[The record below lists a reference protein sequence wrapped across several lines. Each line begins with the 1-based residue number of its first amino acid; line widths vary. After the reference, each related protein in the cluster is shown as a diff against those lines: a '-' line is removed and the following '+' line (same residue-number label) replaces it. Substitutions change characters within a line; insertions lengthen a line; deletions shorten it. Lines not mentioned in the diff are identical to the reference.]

1 MTSENLSMN
10 TENTPPD
17 NNSENGNTEKK
28 TIENDNCQNLNI
40 ENLSEKI
47 NDKETAQLISELIQG
62 QKIASVYIDARSGG
76 LFFSGDT
83 KITGDVAGRTL
94 NKEGYDQSDK
104 IFNNQ
109 IIGQII
115 IQDIEKVDNVYVKT
129 SSYEKLQQALLENHV
144 LIVWGQAHYGKWT
157 TALKLLS
164 SSSLSLNNIFEIKP
178 DVTFDEIFSLNIE
191 SQQGYIID
199 TLAGEIAESIDIFLM
214 NRLSN
219 RFKNHNSYLIIT
231 VDHRHDIAKD
241 KIENFLFNWN
251 VIPDSLDILKK
262 HLYWYLKDKKQFD
275 QIIEIVTKEDE
286 ILKVLKSS
294 LLPRELDKFSELMI
308 KVANNELEL
317 TEAISRFKSHA
328 IKQVEEWFEN
338 NHELDKRIFIISLSA
353 LNGASYQDVIMADEH
368 LNNLINPNVD
378 ETEKN
383 ASQVFSYSRKQKIKN
398 VRAHLSQGFQTTEFG
413 KSPVELIEFDNISYQ
428 PAVLHHVWIE
438 YDPLRKILVK
448 WLREIAFSNYD
459 VRMRVAAAVGEL
471 LKYDFNYVKSEILLQ
486 WANHEDIRP
495 RVAAA
500 FALGIPAWEG
510 EFAPQV
516 LGLLH
521 HWSTI
526 RNNWRLQWTSAAAF
540 GGLVGLRF
548 PDVALRDIYNIS
560 LSEDIRLFSVLNN
573 SIFNIFSAGELSND
587 YYMKV
592 LTALNNWI
600 NTSPNI
606 NSRLVGVLIFLNLL
620 STNKTRG
627 IPDANKW
634 YTFFVL
640 LQESEKYENLIAT
653 TWRSGLNNKSSRKI
667 ALQSLKIL
675 IHAVDDDLRLYP
687 TMESF
692 IKKLI
697 HNGSSSH
704 EKERLCYYLNHW
716 IADSNRETSTAEKLL
731 KIIS

>member
-1 MTSENLSMN
+1 MN
-10 TENTPPD
+10 TENTSPENKND
-17 NNSENGNTEKK
+17 NENTEKE
-28 TIENDNCQNLNI
+28 TIVTDNYQNVNI
-40 ENLSEKI
+40 ENLTEKF

-62 QKIASVYIDARSGG
+62 KKIASVYIDARSGG

-83 KITGDVAGRTL
+83 KITGDVAGRKI
-94 NKEGYDQSDK
+94 NKEGYDQSEK
-104 IFNNQ
+104 IFNKHIISQ
-109 IIGQII
+109 IL
-115 IQDIEKVDNVYVKT
+115 IQDIEKANNVYVKV
-129 SSYEKLQQALLENHV
+129 SSYEKLKQTLVENHV
-144 LIVWGQAHYGKWT
+144 LIIWGQAHYGKWT

-214 NRLSN
+214 KRLSS

-231 VDHRHDIAKD
+231 VDYRNDIAKNKLED
-241 KIENFLFNWN
+241 FLFPWD
-251 VIPDSLDILKK
+251 VLPFSPDILKK

-275 QIIEIVTKEDE
+275 QIMETISKDHEIIK
-286 ILKVLKSS
+286 ILKSS
-294 LLPRELDKFSELMI
+294 ILPRELDKFSELMI
-308 KVANNELEL
+308 KVADNELEL
-317 TEAISRFKSHA
+317 TEAISRFKAHA

-338 NHELDKRIFIISLSA
+338 NHELDKRTFIISLSA

-378 ETEKN
+378 ETEKD
-383 ASQVFSYSRKQKIKN
+383 SSRIFGYSRKQKINN
-398 VRAHLSQGFQTTEFG
+398 VRAHLYQGFQTSEFG
-413 KSPVELIEFDNISYQ
+413 KSPVELIEFDNISHQ

-438 YDPLRKILVK
+438 YDPLRKILVN
-448 WLREIAFSNYD
+448 WLREIVFSNYD

-471 LKYDFNYVKSEILLQ
+471 LKYDFNYLKSEILLQ

-500 FALGIPAWEG
+500 FALGIPVWEG

-521 HWSTI
+521 HWSNI
-526 RNNWRLQWTSAAAF
+526 RNNWKLQWTAAAAF

-548 PDVALRDIYNIS
+548 PDLALRDIYNIS
-560 LSEDIRLFSVLNN
+560 LSEDIRLFSVMNN

-592 LTALNNWI
+592 LSTLHNWI
-600 NTSPNI
+600 NSSSNI
-606 NSRLVGVLIFLNLL
+606 NSRLIGLLIFLNLL
-620 STNKTRG
+620 STSKTKG

-634 YTFFVL
+634 HTFFVL
-640 LQESEKYENLIAT
+640 LREPEKYENIIANM
-653 TWRSGLNNKSSRKI
+653 WRHALNNKSSRKI

-675 IHAVDDDLRLYP
+675 IHAVDDDLRLYSI
-687 TMESF
+687 MELF

-697 HNGSSSH
+697 HNGSSSR
-704 EKERLCYYLNHW
+704 EKERLCYYLSHW
-716 IADSNRETSTAEKLL
+716 IGDSNRETSTAEKLL
-731 KIIS
+731 KTLS